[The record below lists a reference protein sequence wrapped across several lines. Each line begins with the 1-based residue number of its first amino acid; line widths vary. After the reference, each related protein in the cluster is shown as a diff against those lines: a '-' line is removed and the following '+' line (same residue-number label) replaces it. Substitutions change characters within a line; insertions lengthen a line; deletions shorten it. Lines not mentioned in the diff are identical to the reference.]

1 MNGQSIRQGEWISQ
15 PVRLS
20 LILLVSRI
28 IQLASSSEKVS
39 QPVRPSLTLLVSRIV
54 SQATSQLINRLRM
67 YLG

>member
-1 MNGQSIRQGEWISQ
+1 MDGQSIRQSESISQ

-39 QPVRPSLTLLVSRIV
+39 QPVCPSLTLLVSRIILLTA
-54 SQATSQLINRLRM
+54 Q
-67 YLG
+67 